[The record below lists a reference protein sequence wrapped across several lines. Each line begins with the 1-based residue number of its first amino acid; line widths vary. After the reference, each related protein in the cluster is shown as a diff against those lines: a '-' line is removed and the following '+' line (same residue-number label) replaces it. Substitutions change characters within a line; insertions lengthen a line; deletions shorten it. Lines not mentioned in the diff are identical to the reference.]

1 MYSLILRDM
10 FKSIHSFIPQA
21 EAALSYDIAKVMEQ
35 SIWTL
40 VDDKSG
46 YGASEYLQHRNGRD
60 CTDADFTPWRLDEQI
75 LMSVKGVK
83 YKSLQCRKKYICII
97 LYIFGAKYT

>member
-10 FKSIHSFIPQA
+10 LKSIIHSFIPQA

-46 YGASEYLQHRNGRD
+46 YDASEYLQHFVLSFHR
-60 CTDADFTPWRLDEQI
+60 
-75 LMSVKGVK
+75 
-83 YKSLQCRKKYICII
+83 
-97 LYIFGAKYT
+97 